1 MGISIGGRDIAT
13 IFHGADPISEVY
25 HGSDLIWSAGP
36 PTLKAELGWERARTG
51 PLKVMFLGSS
61 TTDGYGTTRNESY
74 VTQIVSLMA
83 KHMVGAPATAPVKQ
97 NTGTVTE
104 RTATGFHFLNAG
116 VGGTTTSN
124 YYGPTRGT
132 LLSGW
137 KPDLVFHM
145 IGSNDYSQ
153 QVPLSTVKY
162 NLRDVIMDADGKT
175 YGRAQHVFVHSYR
188 RLDRKDTG
196 ITWAEYGQ
204 AIREVTEEYDHCHF
218 LDANAWWEHLGGG
231 ERHLQGDKV
240 HALWTGNWILAQ
252 AVASGLR
259 LDNHDDELIFGFDAA
274 EWSHLSDGTRMSSFQ
289 PLDGSLVAESMRA
302 SGDDRPTLRVSGT
315 TRALDFTGGNRR
327 METAGWQG
335 AHSLPLTVYMVT
347 SSMGNGGTASQ
358 PFFTRSVAGD
368 DGYAWAWRERDAGLL
383 KGASNTA
390 FNEGVNLDSS
400 TAGQPMVIAITYLA
414 SGHIG
419 YYANSIIPQS
429 TGIQNASE
437 GNGPWM
443 KSLKIG
449 TNTGNNAW
457 SEMVVREMH
466 WRHGDTASNIHSRIQ
481 ELADK
486 HGIKITTRVGNWATA
501 TNAFTL
507 TVPDWADTIEA
518 VTIGA
523 GGGGGGGNTANYATG
538 TGGNAG
544 SWASSSRPVTP
555 GQKISI
561 SVGAGG
567 SGASKGSGD
576 SGGNGGQTVL
586 SPDGSQW
593 QISASGGSGGRSGG
607 GDAAGGAAGTHTA
620 FGTTFT
626 GGGSAGAN
634 VDGQAPGG
642 GGGPGTGGIFG
653 RGNPG
658 RGGGR
663 GQVWYRFTAH

>member
-1 MGISIGGRDIAT
+1 MGITIGGRDVAT
-13 IFHGADPISEVY
+13 IFHGSDPISEVY

-83 KHMVGAPATAPVKQ
+83 KHMAGAPATAPMKQ

-162 NLRDVIMDADGKT
+162 NLRDVIMDADGRA
-175 YGRAQHVFVHSYR
+175 YGRAQHIFVHSYR
-188 RLDRKDTG
+188 RLDRADTG
-196 ITWAEYGQ
+196 ITWDEYGQ

-259 LDNHDDELIFGFDAA
+259 LDAHDDELIYGFDAA
-274 EWSHLSDGTRMSSFQ
+274 EWAHLSDETPMSSFQ
-289 PLDGSLVAESMRA
+289 PIPGSLVATSMRS
-302 SGDDRPTLRVSGT
+302 SGDRRPIYRAWGSGAIGELDFQGGEKSMET
-315 TRALDFTGGNRR
+315 VAWPGVHSFPMTMYIVTRAL
-327 METAGWQG
+327 
-335 AHSLPLTVYMVT
+335 
-347 SSMGNGGTASQ
+347 GNGGTASQ

-400 TAGQPMVIAITYLA
+400 TAGQPMIIAITYLA

-419 YYANSIIPQS
+419 YYVNSLVPQS

-443 KSLKIG
+443 KSLKVG

-457 SEMVVREMH
+457 SEMVVREMRWH
-466 WRHGDTASNIHSRIQ
+466 HGDTASNVQGRIR

-486 HGIKITTRVGNWATA
+486 HNIKITTRVSDWSETTSAASVND
-501 TNAFTL
+501 
-507 TVPDWADTIEA
+507 TVPSWADTVEIIA
-518 VTIGA
+518 VGA
-523 GGGGGGGNTANYATG
+523 GGGGAGGGIFSTGDGGRAGAWAHASVQATAGATLTAQPGRGGSGGSSNSSNGASGGNTIV
-538 TGGNAG
+538 
-544 SWASSSRPVTP
+544 RV
-555 GQKISI
+555 
-561 SVGAGG
+561 
-567 SGASKGSGD
+567 
-576 SGGNGGQTVL
+576 GGQEIL
-586 SPDGSQW
+586 
-593 QISASGGSGGRSGG
+593 SASGGGPGTSTNGNQPGRGAGDYTAFGRSFSGG
-607 GDAAGGAAGTHTA
+607 GNASNGQAG
-620 FGTTFT
+620 
-626 GGGSAGAN
+626 N
-634 VDGQAPGG
+634 APGG
-642 GGGPGTGGIFG
+642 GGGPGAPLNSGMIGGIG
-653 RGNPG
+653 R
-658 RGGGR
+658 
-663 GQVWYRFTAH
+663 VWYRFTAH

>member
-1 MGISIGGRDIAT
+1 MGISIGGRDVAT

-25 HGSDLIWSAGP
+25 HGPDLVWSAGP

-188 RLDRKDTG
+188 RLDRNDTG

-231 ERHLQGDKV
+231 EWALQGDKI
-240 HALWTGNWILAQ
+240 HALWTGNWLLAQ
-252 AVASGLR
+252 AVSAGLR

-289 PLDGSLVAESMRA
+289 PLDGSLVTESMRA
-302 SGDDRPTLRVSGT
+302 SGDDRPTLRISGT

-390 FNEGVNLDSS
+390 FNEGVNLDST

-419 YYANSIIPQS
+419 YYVNSIVPQS

-481 ELADK
+481 ELANK
-486 HGIKITTRVGNWATA
+486 HGIKITTRVSDWVE
-501 TNAFTL
+501 NAAGSY
-507 TVPDWADTIEA
+507 TVPDWADTIEVVA
-518 VTIGA
+518 VGA
-523 GGGGGGGNTANYATG
+523 GGGGAGGGIFSTG
-538 TGGNAG
+538 DGGRAG
-544 SWASSSRPVTP
+544 SWASGRYSVTP
-555 GQKISI
+555 GQSI
-561 SVGAGG
+561 TC
-567 SGASKGSGD
+567 
-576 SGGNGGQTVL
+576 SGGL
-586 SPDGSQW
+586 
-593 QISASGGSGGRSGG
+593 GGSGGSTNSSNGSSGSPAYVNIAGAQALTANGG
-607 GDAAGGAAGTHTA
+607 GPGTSTNGNQPGRAAGDYTA
-620 FGTTFT
+620 FGRTFT
-626 GGGSAGAN
+626 GGGSASN
-634 VDGQAPGG
+634 GQSGNAPGG
-642 GGGPGTGGIFG
+642 GGGPGAPLNSGNAGAVG
-653 RGNPG
+653 R
-658 RGGGR
+658 
-663 GQVWYRFTAH
+663 VWYRFTAH

>member
-1 MGISIGGRDIAT
+1 MGITIGGREVAT
-13 IFHGADPISEVY
+13 IFHGTDPISEVY
-25 HGSDLIWSAGP
+25 HGADLVWSAGP
-36 PTLKAELGWERARTG
+36 PTLKADLGWERARTG
-51 PLKVMFLGSS
+51 PLKIMFLGSS

-83 KHMVGAPATAPVKQ
+83 KHMVGAPSTAPVKQ

-104 RTATGFHFLNAG
+104 RTAPGFHFLNAG
-116 VGGTTTSN
+116 IGGTTTSN

-153 QVPLSTVKY
+153 QVRLSTVKY

-175 YGRAQHVFVHSYR
+175 YGRAQHIFVHSYR
-188 RLDRKDTG
+188 RLDRNDTG
-196 ITWAEYGQ
+196 ITWSEYGQ

-231 ERHLQGDKV
+231 EWALQGDKV
-240 HALWTGNWILAQ
+240 HALWTGNWLLAQ
-252 AVASGLR
+252 AVAAGLR

-289 PLDGSLVAESMRA
+289 PISGSLVSESMRA
-302 SGDDRPTLRVSGT
+302 SGDDRPTLRVNGT

-347 SSMGNGGTASQ
+347 TSMGNGGTASQ

-390 FNEGVNLDSS
+390 FNDGVSLSSS
-400 TAGQPMVIAITYLA
+400 TAGQPMVIAITFLA

-419 YYANSIIPQS
+419 YYVNSLVPQS

-449 TNTGNNAW
+449 TNTGNSAW
-457 SEMVVREMH
+457 SEMAVREMH
-466 WRHGDTASNIHSRIQ
+466 WRHGDTASNIHSRIR

-486 HGIKITTRVGNWATA
+486 HGIKITTRVSDWVE
-501 TNAFTL
+501 NAAGSY
-507 TVPDWADTIEA
+507 TVPDWADTIEIVA
-518 VTIGA
+518 VGA
-523 GGGGGGGNTANYATG
+523 GGGGAGGGIFSTG
-538 TGGNAG
+538 DGGRAG
-544 SWASSSRPVTP
+544 SWASGRYSVTP
-555 GQKISI
+555 GQSI
-561 SVGAGG
+561 TC
-567 SGASKGSGD
+567 
-576 SGGNGGQTVL
+576 SGGL
-586 SPDGSQW
+586 
-593 QISASGGSGGRSGG
+593 GGSGGSSNSSNGSSGSPAYVNVAGAQALTANGG
-607 GDAAGGAAGTHTA
+607 GPGTSTNGNQPGRAAGDYTA
-620 FGTTFT
+620 FGRTFI
-626 GGGSAGAN
+626 GGGSASN
-634 VDGQAPGG
+634 GQSGNAPGG
-642 GGGPGTGGIFG
+642 GGGPGAPLNAGNAGAVG
-653 RGNPG
+653 R
-658 RGGGR
+658 
-663 GQVWYRFTAH
+663 VWYRFTAH